1 MLRSANMSSQAAD
14 LLALVSAAEM
24 PLHRCYK
31 ALKSS
36 IGERLQQ
43 YTSAHSALIEVATA
57 LLDGTPPPP
66 AAHLDIKQRAQ
77 LVSLLLACAAESQT
91 APTAS
96 DHAAAAALGAA
107 QPRMLRQLHKTY
119 NVGDAASVAR
129 AAEALAAERE
139 WAEVAQIIRE
149 FGLYERIDPLPIL
162 RELVVA
168 ENYACA
174 LKLVARRPALQLAL
188 IRELVAREQHKLAAR
203 YVGRFKMG
211 AIVPPPLL
219 RELAFALHR
228 RRVAWLVNSRNH
240 DLIDEFFAQAAAAL
254 RAPPPP
260 ADDEPPPPA
269 VAEDA
274 EAEVAEASADDERAV
289 VWAVA
294 LEHAQWR
301 SLLAQMG
308 ESHERRLVVQG
319 CVRHAI
325 APEDARHCLGDAAP
339 TDAERAAALALGI
352 EAVVHGVATAAEA
365 AATAEDPAY
374 VALGMSLQDAVCVV
388 DDATRLGALVR
399 HFIDGDGAD
408 VPSVMGVDAEWTA
421 GPAHGGSACKVQWL
435 QLGTTRRAFLL
446 DLPKLCAE
454 LPAELGAALQKL
466 LTRPTLTK
474 VGFGLKADLRKVA
487 ASHPALASCTDA
499 RPCAELAATA
509 TARGAKSA
517 ISGALS
523 LSKLAQLTLG
533 KPLDKRMQLSN
544 WARRPLAQSQM
555 RYAALDAI
563 VGARI
568 HMALLDSKRRVR

>member
-1 MLRSANMSSQAAD
+1 
-14 LLALVSAAEM
+14 M

-43 YTSAHSALIEVATA
+43 YTSAHAALIEVASL
-57 LLDGTPPPP
+57 LLDAAPPPP

-168 ENYACA
+168 ENYSCA

-260 ADDEPPPPA
+260 ADDEPPPPPA
-269 VAEDA
+269 VAAEGPPDA
-274 EAEVAEASADDERAV
+274 EAEVPGEGSAEDEEAV

-301 SLLAQMG
+301 ALLAQMG

-352 EAVVHGVATAAEA
+352 EEVVHGAATAAEA
-365 AATAEDPAY
+365 AATAEDPAF
-374 VALGMSLQDAVCVV
+374 VALGMPLEQAVRVV

-421 GPAHGGSACKVQWL
+421 GPAHGGSACRVQWL
-435 QLGTTRRAFLL
+435 QLGCTRHAFLL
-446 DLPKLCAE
+446 DLPKLCDKA
-454 LPAELGAALQKL
+454 PAELGAALQTL

-509 TARGAKSA
+509 TSRGAKSA
-517 ISGALS
+517 ISGAMS

-544 WARRPLAQSQM
+544 WARRPLAPSQM

-568 HMALLDSKRRVR
+568 HMALLDSKRSWVR

>member
-1 MLRSANMSSQAAD
+1 
-14 LLALVSAAEM
+14 
-24 PLHRCYK
+24 
-31 ALKSS
+31 
-36 IGERLQQ
+36 
-43 YTSAHSALIEVATA
+43 
-57 LLDGTPPPP
+57 
-66 AAHLDIKQRAQ
+66 
-77 LVSLLLACAAESQT
+77 
-91 APTAS
+91 
-96 DHAAAAALGAA
+96 
-107 QPRMLRQLHKTY
+107 MLRQLHKTY

-139 WAEVAQIIRE
+139 WAEVAQIVRE
-149 FGLYERIDPLPIL
+149 FELYERIDPLPIL

-219 RELAFALHR
+219 RALAFALHR

-260 ADDEPPPPA
+260 ADDEAPPPPA

-274 EAEVAEASADDERAV
+274 EAEVPAEASADDEEAV

-301 SLLAQMG
+301 ALLAQMG
-308 ESHERRLVVQG
+308 ESHDRRLVVQG

-352 EAVVHGVATAAEA
+352 EEVVHGAATAAEA
-365 AATAEDPAY
+365 AATAEDPAC
-374 VALGMSLQDAVCVV
+374 VALGMPLEHAVCVV
-388 DDATRLGALVR
+388 DDANGLGALVR

-435 QLGTTRRAFLL
+435 QLGCTRHAFLL

-454 LPAELGAALQKL
+454 APAELGAALQML
-466 LTRPTLTK
+466 FTRPTLTK

-509 TARGAKSA
+509 TSRGAKSA
-517 ISGALS
+517 ISGAMS

-544 WARRPLAQSQM
+544 WARRPLAPSQL

-568 HMALLDSKRRVR
+568 HLALLDSKRSWVR

>member
-1 MLRSANMSSQAAD
+1 MAKEAAD
-14 LLALVSAAEM
+14 LLALVSAADM

-43 YTSAHSALIEVATA
+43 YTSAHAALIEVASL
-57 LLDGTPPPP
+57 LLDAAPPPP

-139 WAEVAQIIRE
+139 WAEVAQIVRE
-149 FGLYERIDPLPIL
+149 FGLYERIDPLPVL

-219 RELAFALHR
+219 RALAFALHR

-260 ADDEPPPPA
+260 ADDEAPPPPA

-274 EAEVAEASADDERAV
+274 EAEVPAEASADDEEAV

-301 SLLAQMG
+301 ALLAQMG

-352 EAVVHGVATAAEA
+352 EEVVHGAATAAEA
-365 AATAEDPAY
+365 AATAEDPAC
-374 VALGMSLQDAVCVV
+374 VALGMPLEHAVCVV
-388 DDATRLGALVR
+388 DDANGLGALVR

-435 QLGTTRRAFLL
+435 QLGCTRHAFLL

-454 LPAELGAALQKL
+454 APAELGAALQML
-466 LTRPTLTK
+466 FTRPTLTK

-509 TARGAKSA
+509 TSRGAKSA
-517 ISGALS
+517 ISGAMS

-544 WARRPLAQSQM
+544 WARRPLAPSQL

-568 HMALLDSKRRVR
+568 HLALLDSKRSWVR